1 MNLLQAIQTYAESL
15 PAKVE
20 EKKGIY
26 CLTFTVAERKT
37 FLSKQKLIYEAK
49 FRIDEKEKVIKFTE
63 MLRESSTGMQAGTEF
78 KVESYTIGK
87 GGQREGSIEQQAEFF
102 GKKYDFDFDFKA
114 ISGRLES
121 LAVENGYDFHY
132 QATSIGL

>member
-1 MNLLQAIQTYAESL
+1 MNLIEAIQTYAGSI

-26 CLTFTVAERKT
+26 SLTFTVAERKT

-49 FRIDEKEKVIKFTE
+49 FRIDENAKSIKFTE

-78 KVESYTIGK
+78 KVESYKIGK
-87 GGQREGSIEQQAEFF
+87 GGQREGSIEQQAELF
-102 GKKYDFDFDFKA
+102 GKKYNYDFDFKVIRA
-114 ISGRLES
+114 RMES
-121 LAVENGYDFHY
+121 LASENGYDFHY
-132 QATSIGL
+132 QATSLGL